1 MDIAR
6 VTSKGQ
12 LTIPIGIRKRMN
24 LKEGDKVVFFEQDGK
39 VYVENAALIAFDR
52 IQRDMAGEA
61 ERAGFS
67 SEAEL
72 QKYAKEVRK
81 DLWEENHEN
90 HG

>member
-67 SEAEL
+67 SEEEL

-81 DLWEENHEN
+81 
-90 HG
+90 

>member
-12 LTIPIGIRKRMN
+12 LTIPIGIRRRMN

-67 SEAEL
+67 SEEEL